1 MPKVLVVEDSGSMR
15 AYLRAI
21 LEDGATG
28 DGLGA
33 FAVTEASSG
42 FEAMRQLPRG
52 PYDLIITDINMGDIN
67 GLELIR
73 FVRKSE
79 HHKSTPLLIVS
90 TQHTERDVERGL
102 TLGANGYLPKPFTAE
117 QLREAVAQVL
127 DGKVQK

>member
-15 AYLRAI
+15 AYIRAI
-21 LEDGATG
+21 LEDGATV
-28 DGLGA
+28 DAIGA
-33 FAVTEASSG
+33 CAVTEASSG

-79 HHKSTPLLIVS
+79 HHKTTPLLIVS

-102 TLGANGYLPKPFTAE
+102 TLGANGYLPKPFTAD
-117 QLREAVAQVL
+117 QLRDTVGAVL
-127 DGKVQK
+127 KGKASK